1 MNKITRLQPYDDKT
15 AMIGEIFWCLVHQ
28 QGGIFEKVT
37 AMGHFTPGV
46 YISTNWGY
54 NAYG

>member
-1 MNKITRLQPYDDKT
+1 MNKITRLQPYDNKT

-46 YISTNWGY
+46 YISTDWGY